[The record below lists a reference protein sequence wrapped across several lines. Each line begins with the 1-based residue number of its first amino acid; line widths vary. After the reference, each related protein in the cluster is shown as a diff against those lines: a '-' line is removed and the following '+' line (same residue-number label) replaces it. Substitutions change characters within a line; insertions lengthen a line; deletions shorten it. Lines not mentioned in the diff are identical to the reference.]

1 MPTTCI
7 ALVAGAAFLVLP
19 TSAATLMWTHTVE
32 KTGWEED
39 YAASPEGITIVEAR
53 IEAVGA
59 GMEPPSFAVR
69 EGRWW
74 RYRPPLPALNSVKLA
89 NSTFAAGY
97 SLCWDSECR
106 PLSSLVPQGKQ
117 VSILAANCTAAPP
130 APAAPSP

>member
-1 MPTTCI
+1 MATTCI
-7 ALVAGAAFLVLP
+7 ALAAGAALIVLP
-19 TSAATLMWTHTVE
+19 TPTATLIWTHTVE
-32 KTGWEED
+32 QTGWEED
-39 YAASPEGITIVEAR
+39 YAASPEGIIIVEAR

-74 RYRPPLPALNSVKLA
+74 RYRPPLPVLNSVKLA
-89 NSTFAAGY
+89 NSTFAGGY

-106 PLSSLVPQGKQ
+106 LLSSLVPHGKQ
-117 VSILAANCTAAPP
+117 VSIIAATCAAAPP

>member
-1 MPTTCI
+1 MAITCI
-7 ALVAGAAFLVLP
+7 ALVAGAAFIVLP
-19 TSAATLMWTHTVE
+19 TPAATLIWTHTVE

-39 YAASPEGITIVEAR
+39 YSASPNGITITEAR

-74 RYRPPLPALNSVKLA
+74 RYRPSLPVLNSVQLA
-89 NSTFAAGY
+89 NSAFAEGY

-117 VSILAANCTAAPP
+117 VSIVAAKCTAG
-130 APAAPSP
+130 APAAAGL